1 MCVYRTTG
9 HLGDVVQ
16 VLHVGKHGHSPN
28 SSPSSPRSTGG
39 LAVGDRSLSLIMVFI
54 RVRAVHILRE
64 AERVLEAVLVEPR
77 NGVLGRFWR
86 ALLCSVARTAPGEA
100 TRPPTTE
107 FGTISN
113 KSAGGDFTGRARI
126 IENFNVPV
134 LQSLPMEHSLCVV
147 SQDSARCCSFLKIMS
162 P

>member
-1 MCVYRTTG
+1 MCVQNNGPPGRRGAGVARRQTWPLAKLVSLLPTVYRRTG
-9 HLGDVVQ
+9 CWGQ
-16 VLHVGKHGHSPN
+16 I
-28 SSPSSPRSTGG
+28 
-39 LAVGDRSLSLIMVFI
+39 SLIMVFI